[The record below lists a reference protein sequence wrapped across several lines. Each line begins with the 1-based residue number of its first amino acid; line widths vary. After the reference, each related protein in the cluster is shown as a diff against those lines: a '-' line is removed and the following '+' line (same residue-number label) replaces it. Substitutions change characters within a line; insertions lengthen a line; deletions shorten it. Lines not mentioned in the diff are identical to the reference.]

1 MVRSLLAVTLA
12 AASLSLASPLALGQ
26 AGGGS
31 GRGGPTTGSAAGMT
45 INFGGGTVRDF
56 VAHLQEQTGE
66 QQVVIKN
73 DLAGNA
79 VLPPI
84 RLTNANMPTAMAALE
99 VLVDL
104 GSIDG
109 FEVSNIGGAY
119 IVEAF
124 GSDDASGSLGGA
136 DFVFEGGSG
145 VEFMSAIKKTFPDA
159 NVVARGAARQ
169 ANIPPL
175 RLSNI
180 YLSGVLSS
188 LDGMIIDASG
198 SQPKLRLV
206 VEDRRALFLIDA
218 IEFSSPREEVQF
230 RALSLAHIIGAGGV
244 SEVDALSAIEAA
256 IEVGGGADSTRIQ
269 FHEETSLLIISAP
282 PGVIGIVTQVVNT
295 LSDASVD
302 ARDKREQRSQLE
314 SEITVAH
321 SRLEYFSEVLS
332 IAEQRSERATAAFE
346 AGQISESQV
355 HEHRLQALEARAEV
369 KEAEARLMQLERRLR
384 AYE

>member
-1 MVRSLLAVTLA
+1 
-12 AASLSLASPLALGQ
+12 
-26 AGGGS
+26 
-31 GRGGPTTGSAAGMT
+31 MT

-84 RLTNANMPTAMAALE
+84 RLTNASMPTAMAALE

-124 GSDDASGSLGGA
+124 GSNDASESLGGT

-244 SEVDALSAIEAA
+244 SEVAALSAIEAA

-269 FHEETSLLIISAP
+269 FHEETALLIISAP

-295 LSDASVD
+295 LSDASID
-302 ARDKREQRSQLE
+302 AREKREQRSQLE
-314 SEITVAH
+314 SEITVAR